1 MTSLPP
7 QSPLGNG
14 GASGRTGILVFSK
27 NLALDLAALDE
38 DTCCLALFKRF
49 DCLSLLDDADFDVDV
64 DVDADDGIEGL
75 SLTA

>member
-14 GASGRTGILVFSK
+14 GASGRTGTLVFSK
-27 NLALDLAALDE
+27 NLALDLAVWDE
-38 DTCCLALFKRF
+38 DTCSLALFKRF
-49 DCLSLLDDADFDVDV
+49 ACLSLLEAD
-64 DVDADDGIEGL
+64 DVDADDGKVGL